1 MINRILEF
9 LTGPPEPRPLPAADA
24 DHLLGALLVRIAVA
38 DQAVQVEELR
48 AMDRLL
54 ARHTGLNPVEAA
66 RMRADCERLAAV
78 LPPTAELGPLL
89 VSTIPPEQRFA
100 LRAALVEVAEADGSI
115 DAQEAMM
122 LDQVARLLEADA
134 LPAN

>member
-9 LTGPPEPRPLPAADA
+9 LTGPPAPRPLPAADA

-38 DQAVQVEELR
+38 DHAIQVEELR

-54 ARHTGLNPVEAA
+54 ARHAGLNAVEAA

-89 VSTIPPEQRFA
+89 VSTIPPGQRFA
-100 LRAALVEVAEADGSI
+100 LRAALVEVAEADGAI
-115 DAQEAMM
+115 DGDEAAM
-122 LDQVARLLEADA
+122 LDQVASLLEADTA
-134 LPAN
+134 TVN